1 MSVSDACLAEQLAVN
16 DGLTDIELVTSV
28 QSALLANL
36 QHLRGSYSNAI
47 SVKAKRKRRKQTKAK
62 RQFIQFFF
70 FFFFFLFKKTMW
82 TLLAAFVAFLIL
94 AGLALIQVAIS
105 RSQSD
110 NVLFKVEC
118 FNC

>member
-70 FFFFFLFKKTMW
+70 FFFFFSFQKDNVDVVGCICGV
-82 TLLAAFVAFLIL
+82 FDSGRIGVDSSGDF
-94 AGLALIQVAIS
+94 AIS
-105 RSQSD
+105 
-110 NVLFKVEC
+110 K
-118 FNC
+118 